1 MSSRK
6 RAGAPPPAPTDTLTV
21 AVPKG
26 RVLEQLAPRLEAAG
40 LGTEALTKKS
50 RKLIREDPATG
61 LRYLLL
67 KPDDVPTYVEYGA
80 ADLGIV
86 GRDVLLERDY
96 DLYAPV
102 DLGIGVCKMAVAG
115 LPDAPYP
122 PAAGH
127 TLRVATKF
135 ERIAREHFKRYAFPV
150 EIIYTGGS
158 VELAPITGLADV
170 IVDIVETGETLRQ
183 NGLVVLEDI
192 VPISSLVVVN
202 RVQFK
207 LKQERLRPLLDALK

>member
-1 MSSRK
+1 M
-6 RAGAPPPAPTDTLTV
+6 TDSLTV

-26 RVLEQLAPRLEAAG
+26 RVLEQLVPRLQRAG
-40 LGTEALTKKS
+40 LNTDALTAKS
-50 RKLIREDPATG
+50 RQLIREDRATG

-96 DLYAPV
+96 DLYAPI
-102 DLGIGVCKMAVAG
+102 DLEIGVCKVAVAG

-122 PAAGH
+122 PPAGR

-135 ERIAREHFKRYAFPV
+135 ARIATEHFRQYAFPV
-150 EIIYTGGS
+150 EIIYAGGS
-158 VELAPITGLADV
+158 VELAPLTGLADV

-183 NGLVVLEDI
+183 NGLVVLEDV

-202 RVQFK
+202 RAQLK
-207 LKQERLRPLLDALK
+207 LKQERLRPLLAALK